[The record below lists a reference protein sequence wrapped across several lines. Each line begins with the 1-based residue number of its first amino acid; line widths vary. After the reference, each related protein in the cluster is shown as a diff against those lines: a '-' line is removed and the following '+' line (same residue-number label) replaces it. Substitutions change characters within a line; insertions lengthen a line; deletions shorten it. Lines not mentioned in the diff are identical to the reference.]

1 MLNSTLRARR
11 AAEPRPGHDQARVI
25 PSETARTSHPMLK
38 GFGIAFATGVFLA
51 VAFFFIAGTFYAVPG
66 LGYFLIDGYVPA
78 VILVNLAILL
88 YYHRA
93 HLPGLKRYVGGVII
107 GVTVELG
114 LVYTGF
120 LLLLFAIVLGGP

>member
-1 MLNSTLRARR
+1 MLNTALRARR
-11 AAEPRPGHDQARVI
+11 TVEPRSDQDQARVI
-25 PSETARTSHPMLK
+25 PSETAQTSHPMLR

-78 VILVNLAILL
+78 VILVNLAIVL
-88 YYHRA
+88 YYQRT

-107 GVTVELG
+107 GVTVELV
-114 LVYTGF
+114 LVHIGF
-120 LLLLFAIVLGGP
+120 LLLLFAIVLSGP